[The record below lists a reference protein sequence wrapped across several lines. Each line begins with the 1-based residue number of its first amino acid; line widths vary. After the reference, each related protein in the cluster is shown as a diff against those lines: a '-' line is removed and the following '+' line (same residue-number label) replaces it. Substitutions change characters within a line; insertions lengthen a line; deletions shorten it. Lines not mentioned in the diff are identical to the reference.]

1 MAALAAVTQPWHVLA
16 LRVVQGVFAGYG
28 PLAMMMAADS
38 SPREHLATSIGWVQT
53 AQRLGPALGPV
64 VGGVLASTVGLR
76 ETFVIASLVYL
87 SAFLLVIVAYREV
100 PRAPLPHQSQT
111 EAPVTLAALRRAP
124 HFVLAFFAVFGLQL
138 ADRSFG
144 PILPLYLAQAGTAA
158 SRVAFLSGVI
168 FTVSAAAA
176 AIGNQTTSWVM
187 RARTASRALPPAIL
201 LSAAAA
207 VVFGVTAPIGVL
219 LAAATVFGLGLG
231 LATTGVYT
239 AAGHALPPVSR
250 GLGMSYLSTAY
261 LLGLA
266 VSPIVAGLIG
276 AASMRAVFF
285 VDAAGLAAL
294 AWALNRSGSD
304 WGQTGVRPRLD
315 LVPQTRA
322 AGGFARGAA
331 AAAAVHGPVAG
342 ARHEQADKRAGHED
356 RILHP
361 LVPIRHAHPV
371 EEEPPVQVHLPDA
384 DADVGAERDRGPACE
399 PAERQQHAAGQL
411 RDPGDERERRT
422 RLESERRVERAHA

>member
-1 MAALAAVTQPWHVLA
+1 VTDGVPASAHWRRNQAAVTVAVFIGFTGFTLVMPFISLYFDMLGVHDPAANAIWSGLSLGVTPAITAAVAPAWARLADRVGRKVLVARSLGSFVVIMAALAAVTQPWHVLA
-16 LRVVQGVFAGYG
+16 LRVVQGIFAGYG

-38 SPREHLATSIGWVQT
+38 SPKEHLATSIGWVQT

-87 SAFLLVIVAYREV
+87 LAFLLVIVAYREV

-111 EAPVTLAALRRAP
+111 EAPVTLAALRRVP

-187 RARTASRALPPAIL
+187 RARTASQALPPAIL

-207 VVFGVTAPIGVL
+207 VVFGVTAPTGVL
-219 LAAATVFGLGLG
+219 LAAASVFGLGLG

-294 AWALNRSGSD
+294 AWVLNRSGSD
-304 WGQTGVRPRLD
+304 WGQTGVKLGSD
-315 LVPQTRA
+315 LN
-322 AGGFARGAA
+322 
-331 AAAAVHGPVAG
+331 
-342 ARHEQADKRAGHED
+342 
-356 RILHP
+356 LM
-361 LVPIRHAHPV
+361 
-371 EEEPPVQVHLPDA
+371 PD
-384 DADVGAERDRGPACE
+384 
-399 PAERQQHAAGQL
+399 
-411 RDPGDERERRT
+411 
-422 RLESERRVERAHA
+422 